1 MDFKKLLEDKKMKPE
16 KKEERKGGSIEPT
29 DTWINK
35 TQSGK
40 GFMIYVKEDFK
51 KGDML
56 FGGIEALQEFID
68 GERNGI
74 NLGIMVFEED

>member
-1 MDFKKLLEDKKMKPE
+1 MSNRNENEKPP
-16 KKEERKGGSIEPT
+16 ERKSGSIEPT
-29 DTWINK
+29 ETWINK

-56 FGGIEALQEFID
+56 FGGVEALQEFIN

-74 NLGIMVFEED
+74 NLGIMVFGED